1 MYKYL
6 FPLLFISYA
15 EVLAAHTEVPA
26 SMDEAAIRIIKQMS
40 TDDLERLVKL
50 GPRDVDGFDFDWSD
64 EILELTQVWY
74 TDPNFRAE
82 CWDPEHSEGCNGV
95 LETYVYKNSF
105 DFVERSLWE
114 DYQTT
119 RKKLE
124 FVELKR
130 ELFYGQPLKVIV
142 KNLRGELKRYNLDIG
157 IELTGNVDDSLRM
170 SIRAD
175 IDYANVLE
183 VLERIKL
190 EFHSSVIIEPN
201 KILILR
207 KSN

>member
-6 FPLLFISYA
+6 FPLLFISYT

-40 TDDLERLVKL
+40 
-50 GPRDVDGFDFDWSD
+50 VD
-64 EILELTQVWY
+64 
-74 TDPNFRAE
+74 
-82 CWDPEHSEGCNGV
+82 
-95 LETYVYKNSF
+95 
-105 DFVERSLWE
+105 
-114 DYQTT
+114 
-119 RKKLE
+119 
-124 FVELKR
+124 ELKR

-190 EFHSSVIIEPN
+190 EFHSSVIIKSN